1 MIDSR
6 RSSWVLT
13 SALLVPLAAL
23 AAWEGM
29 QVRQSPAA
37 HWSVGLSIVAV
48 VGGALVLG
56 RGRQVER
63 SATWCSAAVGA
74 VAGWRR
80 TLLCALGVAVWI
92 VLLAA
97 AVGWDLHSFMRQS
110 HDLPT
115 LSYEIGR
122 VTRWRWGRAVVF
134 AAWLAAGVGLAATC
148 LVPRARQRR
157 RSPQRPPGRP

>member
-1 MIDSR
+1 MINSR
-6 RSSWVLT
+6 RTRWVLAP
-13 SALLVPLAAL
+13 ALVVPLAAL

-63 SATWCSAAVGA
+63 SSTWCRAAVRA
-74 VAGWRR
+74 VAGWRG
-80 TLLCALGVAVWI
+80 TLLRALGVAVWI

-97 AVGWDLHSFMRQS
+97 AVSWDLHSFLRQA

-134 AAWLAAGVGLAATC
+134 AAWLAAGIGVAATC
-148 LVPRARQRR
+148 LVPRARRR
-157 RSPQRPPGRP
+157 RCSLHQRPGRP